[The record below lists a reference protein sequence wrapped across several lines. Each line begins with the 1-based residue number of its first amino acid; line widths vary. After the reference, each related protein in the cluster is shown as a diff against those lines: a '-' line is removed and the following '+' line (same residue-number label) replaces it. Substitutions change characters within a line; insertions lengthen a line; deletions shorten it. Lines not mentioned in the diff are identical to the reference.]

1 MFKNLLR
8 KQLNKTENGFM
19 TNNFFCCPA
28 DKGGLT
34 EKEGFLTCNI
44 CKERYEIHDGIP
56 VFAKKR
62 GYWSNASQGTMRRVI
77 DLSVSSGD
85 WRKVLQDEI
94 PDYERHISPLFRGDI
109 HVVLP
114 ISKNSI
120 VLDAGS
126 MWGGITLPLAQLCDT
141 IYAVDQTW
149 ESLKFLEIRA
159 KQESLNNIV
168 PVESSI
174 AKLPFEDNKFDLIIL
189 NGVLEWLATEDE
201 VVLDRDWSNP
211 STKILSKAKGTDPEA
226 MQLHGLIELNRVL
239 KDDGSI
245 YIAIE
250 NRIGLQYLAGYP
262 DDHVN
267 IRFVSFLPRFLA
279 DFITRKVKNHPYRT
293 YLYSPNKLKK
303 LVKRAGFKHVELY
316 SSYPHYNIISRLTPF
331 ADFDSLG
338 NLPLSG
344 GAPLDTSGKIKVA
357 LFALVWGLVPNPIRK
372 HLAPSISVIAG
383 KNKSPIAEMV
393 NIFLSKNIISHANY
407 AVILANNR
415 FSDETPANFLLKNK
429 DEKSPELFC
438 KVTRDRRT
446 ESLVHESS
454 QLVSLNE
461 QLKDTSL
468 FGSVP
473 RVRFTGDV
481 NGMELQ
487 VTEFEDLIPGES
499 GFLKGV
505 LRALTGE
512 KYKSGLRGQLRK
524 LIESRWRATT
534 SQTID
539 DAMVWLARFNKNT
552 SIRTIKDTESLVKM
566 IRVELDNLSGNQL
579 VLGKDFLQ
587 SLSGVNIGT
596 VQLAGE
602 HGDFDLCNVFRKKNK
617 SIFLVDFEHME
628 EECLPFF
635 DLGNILFSS
644 LVREWKD
651 SGRSESLERFFT
663 KRGWD
668 DVLKRCLKTYAK
680 ESGVA
685 LEILE
690 YLPGLVAIRQFTK
703 VFPASR
709 DPKDYP
715 LYDAE
720 VYSQMILWK
729 LELLNG

>member
-1 MFKNLLR
+1 MI
-8 KQLNKTENGFM
+8 
-19 TNNFFCCPA
+19 TNNFYCP
-28 DKGGLT
+28 DDLGRLT
-34 EKEGFLTCNI
+34 RKDDSLECVNCGAKYI
-44 CKERYEIHDGIP
+44 VQDGIP
-56 VFAKKR
+56 VFADKR
-62 GYWSNASQGTMRRVI
+62 GYWSNVPQDTMRRVI
-77 DLSVSSGD
+77 ELSESSGD
-85 WRKVLQDEI
+85 WRTVLKDEI
-94 PDYERHISPLFRGDI
+94 PACERHISPLFRGDI
-109 HVVLP
+109 HTVLP
-114 ISKNSI
+114 ISQDSI

-126 MWGGITLPLAQLCDT
+126 MWGGITLPLAQFCHT

-149 ESLKFLEIRA
+149 ESLKYLEVRA
-159 KQESLNNIV
+159 KQESLNNII

-174 AKLPFEDNKFDLIIL
+174 DKLPFKSAKFDLVIL
-189 NGVLEWLATEDE
+189 NGVLEWLATEED
-201 VVLDRDWSNP
+201 VVLERDWNNA
-211 STKILSKAKGTDPEA
+211 STKVLSNIKGVNPEL
-226 MQLHGLIELNRVL
+226 MQLAGLKELNRVL

-279 DFITRKVKNHPYRT
+279 DFVTRKIKNHAYRT
-293 YLYSPNKLKK
+293 YLYTPNKLKK
-303 LVKRAGFKHVELY
+303 LVERAGFKHVELY

-331 ADFDSLG
+331 SDFDSLG
-338 NLPLSG
+338 NIPLSG

-383 KNKSPIAEMV
+383 KNKSPVAEMV
-393 NIFLSKNIISHANY
+393 SICISNNIIAHENY
-407 AVILANNR
+407 SVILANNR
-415 FSDETPANFLLKNK
+415 FSDETPANFLLKDKNK
-429 DEKSPELFC
+429 KSPELFC

-446 ESLVHESS
+446 ESLIHESS
-454 QLVSLNE
+454 QLISLNR
-461 QLKDTSL
+461 QLKDTAQFS
-468 FGSVP
+468 SVP
-473 RVRFTGDV
+473 SVRFTGNV

-505 LRALTGE
+505 LRALTGDR
-512 KYKSGLRGQLRK
+512 YKSGLRGQFRK
-524 LIESRWRATT
+524 LIERRWRATT
-534 SQTID
+534 SRTID

-566 IRVELDNLSGNQL
+566 IHVELDNLSGNQL

-587 SLSGVNIGT
+587 SLSDVNIGT
-596 VQLAGE
+596 VQLAAE

-628 EECLPFF
+628 EKCLPFF
-635 DLGNILFSS
+635 DIGNILFSS

-651 SGRSESLERFFT
+651 SGRSESLETFFT
-663 KRGWD
+663 NRGWNG
-668 DVLKRCLKTYAK
+668 VLKKCLKTYAK

-685 LEILE
+685 LEVLE
-690 YLPGLVAIRQFTK
+690 HLPGLVAIRQFTK

-715 LYDAE
+715 LYDID
-720 VYSQMILWK
+720 VYSQMISWK

>member
-1 MFKNLLR
+1 MSDMKVLDTSYICPEDRTSLVLEDSTLVC
-8 KQLNKTENGFM
+8 QLCKTS
-19 TNNFFCCPA
+19 
-28 DKGGLT
+28 
-34 EKEGFLTCNI
+34 
-44 CKERYEIHDGIP
+44 YEIDDGIP
-56 VFAKKR
+56 VFAEKR
-62 GYWSNASQGTMRRVI
+62 GYWSNVSQETMRRVI
-77 DLSVSSGD
+77 ELSDSSGD
-85 WRKVLQDEI
+85 WRTVLKDQI
-94 PDYERHISPLFRGDI
+94 PECERHISPLFRGDI
-109 HVVLP
+109 HTVLP
-114 ISKNSI
+114 ISQNSI

-126 MWGGITLPLAQLCDT
+126 MWGGITLPLAQFCHT

-149 ESLKFLEIRA
+149 ESLKYLEVRA
-159 KQESLNNIV
+159 KQESLNNII

-174 AKLPFEDNKFDLIIL
+174 AKLPFESAKFDLVIL
-189 NGVLEWLATEDE
+189 NGVLEWLATEED
-201 VVLDRDWSNP
+201 VVLERDWDNA
-211 STKILSKAKGTDPEA
+211 STKVLSEIKGVNPEL
-226 MQLHGLIELNRVL
+226 MQLAGLKELNRVL

-279 DFITRKVKNHPYRT
+279 DFVTRKVKNHPYRT

-303 LVKRAGFKHVELY
+303 LVERAGFKHVELY

-331 ADFDSLG
+331 TDFDSLG

-393 NIFLSKNIISHANY
+393 NIFLSKNIINHANY
-407 AVILANNR
+407 SVILANNR
-415 FSDETPANFLLKNK
+415 FSDETPSNFLLKNK
-429 DEKSPELFC
+429 DQKSPELFC

-461 QLKDTSL
+461 RLKDTSL

-473 RVRFTGDV
+473 SVRFTGDV

-505 LRALTGE
+505 LRALTGD
-512 KYKSGLRGQLRK
+512 KYTSGLRGQFRK
-524 LIESRWRATT
+524 LIERRWSTTT
-534 SQTID
+534 SRTID

-552 SIRTIKDTESLVKM
+552 SIRTIKDTDSLVKM

-579 VLGKDFLQ
+579 ALGKDFLQ
-587 SLSGVNIGT
+587 SLSDVNIGT

-628 EECLPFF
+628 EKALPFF
-635 DLGNILFSS
+635 DIGNILFSS
-644 LVREWKD
+644 LVQEWKD
-651 SGRSESLERFFT
+651 AGRSESLETFCT
-663 KRGWD
+663 NRGWD
-668 DVLKRCLKTYAK
+668 DVLKKCLRTYAK

-715 LYDAE
+715 LYDTD
-720 VYSQMILWK
+720 VYSQMISWK

>member
-1 MFKNLLR
+1 MI
-8 KQLNKTENGFM
+8 
-19 TNNFFCCPA
+19 TNNFYCP
-28 DKGGLT
+28 DDLGRLT
-34 EKEGFLTCNI
+34 RKDDSLECVNCGAKYI
-44 CKERYEIHDGIP
+44 VQDGIP
-56 VFAKKR
+56 VFADKR
-62 GYWSNASQGTMRRVI
+62 GYWSNVPQDTMRRVI
-77 DLSVSSGD
+77 ELSESSGD
-85 WRKVLQDEI
+85 WRTVLKDEI
-94 PDYERHISPLFRGDI
+94 PACERHISPLFRGDI
-109 HVVLP
+109 HTVLP
-114 ISKNSI
+114 ISQDSI

-126 MWGGITLPLAQLCDT
+126 MWGGITLPLAQFCHT

-149 ESLKFLEIRA
+149 ESLKYLEVRA
-159 KQESLNNIV
+159 KQESLNNII

-174 AKLPFEDNKFDLIIL
+174 DKLPFKSAKFDLVIL
-189 NGVLEWLATEDE
+189 NGVLEWLATEED
-201 VVLDRDWSNP
+201 VVLERDWNNA
-211 STKILSKAKGTDPEA
+211 STKVLSNIKGVNPEL
-226 MQLHGLIELNRVL
+226 MQLAGLKELNRVL

-279 DFITRKVKNHPYRT
+279 DFVTRKIKNHAYRT
-293 YLYSPNKLKK
+293 YLYTPNKLKK
-303 LVKRAGFKHVELY
+303 LVERAGFKHVELY

-331 ADFDSLG
+331 SDFDSLG
-338 NLPLSG
+338 NIPLSG

-383 KNKSPIAEMV
+383 KNKSPVAEMV
-393 NIFLSKNIISHANY
+393 SICISNNIIAHENY
-407 AVILANNR
+407 SVILANNR
-415 FSDETPANFLLKNK
+415 FSDETPANFLLKDKNK
-429 DEKSPELFC
+429 KSPELFC

-446 ESLVHESS
+446 ESLIHESS
-454 QLVSLNE
+454 QLISLNR
-461 QLKDTSL
+461 QLKDTAQFS
-468 FGSVP
+468 SVP
-473 RVRFTGDV
+473 SVRFTGNV

-505 LRALTGE
+505 LRALTGDR
-512 KYKSGLRGQLRK
+512 YKSGLRGQFRK
-524 LIESRWRATT
+524 LIERRWRATT
-534 SQTID
+534 SRTID

-566 IRVELDNLSGNQL
+566 IHVELDNLSGNQL

-587 SLSGVNIGT
+587 SLSDVNIGT
-596 VQLAGE
+596 VQLAAE
-602 HGDFDLCNVFRKKNK
+602 HGDFDLCNVFREKNK

-628 EECLPFF
+628 EKCLPFF
-635 DLGNILFSS
+635 DIGNILFSS

-651 SGRSESLERFFT
+651 SGRSESLETFFT
-663 KRGWD
+663 NRGWNG
-668 DVLKRCLKTYAK
+668 VLKKCLKTYAK

-685 LEILE
+685 LEVLE
-690 YLPGLVAIRQFTK
+690 HLPGLVAIRQFTK

-715 LYDAE
+715 LYDID
-720 VYSQMILWK
+720 VYSQMISWK

>member
-1 MFKNLLR
+1 MSDTKVFDTSYTCPKDRNNLVLEDSTLVC
-8 KQLNKTENGFM
+8 KLCKTS
-19 TNNFFCCPA
+19 
-28 DKGGLT
+28 
-34 EKEGFLTCNI
+34 
-44 CKERYEIHDGIP
+44 YEIDDGIP
-56 VFAKKR
+56 VFAEKR
-62 GYWSNASQGTMRRVI
+62 GYWSNVSQETMRRVI
-77 DLSVSSGD
+77 ELSDSSGD
-85 WRKVLQDEI
+85 WRAVLKDQI
-94 PDYERHISPLFRGDI
+94 PEYERHISPLFRGDI
-109 HVVLP
+109 HTVLP
-114 ISKNSI
+114 ISNNSI

-126 MWGGITLPLAQLCDT
+126 MWGGVTLPLAQFCHT

-149 ESLKFLEIRA
+149 ESLKYLEVRA
-159 KQESLNNIV
+159 KQESLNNII

-174 AKLPFEDNKFDLIIL
+174 ARLPFESAKFDLVIL
-189 NGVLEWLATEDE
+189 NGVLEWLATEED
-201 VVLDRDWSNP
+201 VVLERDWDNA
-211 STKILSKAKGTDPEA
+211 STKVLSEIKGVNPEL
-226 MQLHGLIELNRVL
+226 MQLAGLKELNRVL

-279 DFITRKVKNHPYRT
+279 DFVTRKVKNHPYRT

-303 LVKRAGFKHVELY
+303 LVERAGFKHVELY

-331 ADFDSLG
+331 SDFDSLG

-383 KNKSPIAEMV
+383 KNKSPVAEMV
-393 NIFLSKNIISHANY
+393 NIFLSKNIINHANY
-407 AVILANNR
+407 SVILVNNR
-415 FSDETPANFLLKNK
+415 FSDETPSNILLKDK
-429 DEKSPELFC
+429 DQKSPELFC
-438 KVTRDRRT
+438 KVTRDGRT

-461 QLKDTSL
+461 RLKDTSL
-468 FGSVP
+468 FGSLP
-473 RVRFTGDV
+473 RVKFTGEI

-487 VTEFEDLIPGES
+487 VTQFEDLIPGES
-499 GFLKGV
+499 GFLKGA
-505 LRALTGE
+505 LRALNGK
-512 KYKSGLRGQLRK
+512 KYNSGLRGQFRK
-524 LIESRWRATT
+524 LIERRWRATT
-534 SQTID
+534 SRTID
-539 DAMVWLARFNKNT
+539 DAMVWLASFNKNT
-552 SIRTIKDTESLVKM
+552 SIRTIKDTDSLVEM

-579 VLGKDFLQ
+579 ALGKDFLK
-587 SLSGVNIGT
+587 SLSDVNIGT

-617 SIFLVDFEHME
+617 SIFILDFEHME
-628 EECLPFF
+628 EKALPFF
-635 DLGNILFSS
+635 DIGNILFSS
-644 LVREWKD
+644 LVQEWKD
-651 SGRSESLERFFT
+651 AGRSESLETFCT
-663 KRGWD
+663 NRGWD
-668 DVLKRCLKTYAK
+668 DVLKKCLRTYAK

-685 LEILE
+685 LDILE

-715 LYDAE
+715 LYDND
-720 VYSQMILWK
+720 VYSQMISWK

>member
-1 MFKNLLR
+1 MI
-8 KQLNKTENGFM
+8 
-19 TNNFFCCPA
+19 TNNFYCP
-28 DKGGLT
+28 DDLGRLT
-34 EKEGFLTCNI
+34 RKDDSLECVNCGAKYI
-44 CKERYEIHDGIP
+44 VQDGIP
-56 VFAKKR
+56 VFADKR
-62 GYWSNASQGTMRRVI
+62 GYWSNVPQDTMRRVI
-77 DLSVSSGD
+77 ELSESSGD
-85 WRKVLQDEI
+85 WRTVLKDEI
-94 PDYERHISPLFRGDI
+94 PACERHISPLFRGDI
-109 HVVLP
+109 HTVLP
-114 ISKNSI
+114 ISQDSI

-126 MWGGITLPLAQLCDT
+126 MWGGITLPLAQFCHT

-149 ESLKFLEIRA
+149 ESLKYLEVRA
-159 KQESLNNIV
+159 KQESLNNII

-174 AKLPFEDNKFDLIIL
+174 DKLPFKSAKFDLVIL
-189 NGVLEWLATEDE
+189 NGVLEWLATEED
-201 VVLDRDWSNP
+201 VVLERDWNNA
-211 STKILSKAKGTDPEA
+211 STKVLSNIKGVNPEL
-226 MQLHGLIELNRVL
+226 MQLAGLKELNRVL

-279 DFITRKVKNHPYRT
+279 DFVTRKIKNHAYRT
-293 YLYSPNKLKK
+293 YLYTPNKLKK
-303 LVKRAGFKHVELY
+303 LVERAGFKHVELY

-331 ADFDSLG
+331 SDFDSLG
-338 NLPLSG
+338 NIPLSG
-344 GAPLDTSGKIKVA
+344 GAPLDTSGMIKVA

-383 KNKSPIAEMV
+383 KNKSPVAEMV
-393 NIFLSKNIISHANY
+393 SICISNNIIAHENY
-407 AVILANNR
+407 SVILANNR
-415 FSDETPANFLLKNK
+415 FSDETPANFLLKDKNK
-429 DEKSPELFC
+429 KSPELFC

-446 ESLVHESS
+446 ESLIHESS
-454 QLVSLNE
+454 QLISLNR
-461 QLKDTSL
+461 QLKDTAQFS
-468 FGSVP
+468 SVP
-473 RVRFTGDV
+473 SVRFTGNV

-505 LRALTGE
+505 LRALTGDR
-512 KYKSGLRGQLRK
+512 YKSGLRGQFRK
-524 LIESRWRATT
+524 LIERRWRATT
-534 SQTID
+534 SRTID

-566 IRVELDNLSGNQL
+566 IHVELDNLSGNQL

-587 SLSGVNIGT
+587 SLSDVNIGT
-596 VQLAGE
+596 VQLAAE

-628 EECLPFF
+628 EKCLPFF
-635 DLGNILFSS
+635 DIGNILFSS

-651 SGRSESLERFFT
+651 SGRSESLETFFT
-663 KRGWD
+663 NRGWNG
-668 DVLKRCLKTYAK
+668 VLKKCLKTYAK

-685 LEILE
+685 LEVLE
-690 YLPGLVAIRQFTK
+690 HLPGLVAIRQFTK

-715 LYDAE
+715 LYDID
-720 VYSQMILWK
+720 VYSQMISWK

>member
-1 MFKNLLR
+1 MI
-8 KQLNKTENGFM
+8 TD
-19 TNNFFCCPA
+19 NFYCP
-28 DKGGLT
+28 DDLGRLT
-34 EKEGFLTCNI
+34 SKDDSLECVNCGAK
-44 CKERYEIHDGIP
+44 YVVQDGIP
-56 VFAKKR
+56 VFAEKR
-62 GYWSNASQGTMRRVI
+62 GYWSNVPQDTMRRVI
-77 DLSVSSGD
+77 ELSDSSGD
-85 WRKVLQDEI
+85 WRTVLKDQI
-94 PDYERHISPLFRGDI
+94 PACERHISPLFRGDI
-109 HVVLP
+109 HAVLP
-114 ISKNSI
+114 ISQDSI

-126 MWGGITLPLAQLCDT
+126 MWGGITLPLARFCHT

-149 ESLKFLEIRA
+149 ESLKYLEVRA
-159 KQESLNNIV
+159 KQESLNNII

-174 AKLPFEDNKFDLIIL
+174 AKLPFESAKFDLVIL
-189 NGVLEWLATEDE
+189 NGVLEWLATDED
-201 VVLDRDWSNP
+201 VVLERDWDNA
-211 STKILSKAKGTDPEA
+211 STKVLSKIKGVNPEL
-226 MQLHGLIELNRVL
+226 MQLAGLKELNRVL

-303 LVKRAGFKHVELY
+303 LLKRAGFRHVELY

-393 NIFLSKNIISHANY
+393 NIFLSKNIINHANY
-407 AVILANNR
+407 SVILANNR

-429 DEKSPELFC
+429 DEKSPEFFC
-438 KVTRDRRT
+438 KLTRDRRT
-446 ESLVHESS
+446 ESLVHENS
-454 QLVSLNE
+454 QLVKLNE

-468 FGSVP
+468 SGSVP
-473 RVRFTGDV
+473 RVRFTGDI

-487 VTEFEDLIPGES
+487 VADFEDLIPGES
-499 GFLKGV
+499 GFLKGA
-505 LRALTGE
+505 LRALIGD
-512 KYKSGLRGQLRK
+512 KYKSGLRGQVRK
-524 LIESRWRATT
+524 LIERRWRATT
-534 SQTID
+534 SRTID
-539 DAMVWLARFNKNT
+539 DAMVWLSEFNKNT
-552 SIRTIKDTESLVKM
+552 SSLTIKDTDSLVKM
-566 IRVELDNLSGNQL
+566 IGADLDSLSGDQL
-579 VLGKDFLQ
+579 VLAKLFLQ
-587 SLSGVNIGT
+587 SLSDVNIGT

-628 EECLPFF
+628 EKCLPFF
-635 DLGNILFSS
+635 DIGNILFSS
-644 LVREWKD
+644 VVREWKD
-651 SGRSESLERFFT
+651 SGRSASLETFFT
-663 KRGWD
+663 NRGWD
-668 DVLKRCLKTYAK
+668 DVLKKCLKTYAK
-680 ESGVA
+680 ESGVS

-703 VFPASR
+703 IFPESR

-715 LYDAE
+715 LYDID
-720 VYSQMILWK
+720 VYSQMISWK
-729 LELLNG
+729 LELLDGK

>member
-1 MFKNLLR
+1 MKVLDTSYICPEDRTSLVLEDSTLVC
-8 KQLNKTENGFM
+8 QLCKTS
-19 TNNFFCCPA
+19 
-28 DKGGLT
+28 
-34 EKEGFLTCNI
+34 
-44 CKERYEIHDGIP
+44 YEIDDGIP
-56 VFAKKR
+56 VFAEKR
-62 GYWSNASQGTMRRVI
+62 GYWSNVSQETMRRVI
-77 DLSVSSGD
+77 ELSDSSGD
-85 WRKVLQDEI
+85 WRTVLKDQI
-94 PDYERHISPLFRGDI
+94 PECERHISPLFRGDI
-109 HVVLP
+109 HTVLP
-114 ISKNSI
+114 ISQNSI

-126 MWGGITLPLAQLCDT
+126 MWGGITLPLAQFCHT

-149 ESLKFLEIRA
+149 ESLKYLEVRA
-159 KQESLNNIV
+159 KQESLHNII

-174 AKLPFEDNKFDLIIL
+174 AKLPFESAKFDLVIL
-189 NGVLEWLATEDE
+189 NGVLEWLATEED
-201 VVLDRDWSNP
+201 VVLERDWDNA
-211 STKILSKAKGTDPEA
+211 STKVLSEIKGVNPEL
-226 MQLHGLIELNRVL
+226 MQLAGLKELNRVL

-279 DFITRKVKNHPYRT
+279 DFVTRKVKNHPYRT

-303 LVKRAGFKHVELY
+303 LVERAGFKHVELY

-331 ADFDSLG
+331 TDFDCLG

-393 NIFLSKNIISHANY
+393 NIFLSKNIINHANY
-407 AVILANNR
+407 SVILANNR
-415 FSDETPANFLLKNK
+415 FSDETPSNFLLKNK
-429 DEKSPELFC
+429 DQKSPELFC

-461 QLKDTSL
+461 RLKDTSL

-473 RVRFTGDV
+473 SVRFTGDV

-505 LRALTGE
+505 LRALTGD
-512 KYKSGLRGQLRK
+512 KYTSGLRGQFRK
-524 LIESRWRATT
+524 LIERRWSTTT
-534 SQTID
+534 SRTID

-552 SIRTIKDTESLVKM
+552 SIRTIKDTDSLVKM
-566 IRVELDNLSGNQL
+566 ILVELDNLSGNQL
-579 VLGKDFLQ
+579 ALGKDFLQ
-587 SLSGVNIGT
+587 SLSDVNIGT

-628 EECLPFF
+628 EKALPFF
-635 DLGNILFSS
+635 DIGNILFSS
-644 LVREWKD
+644 LVQEWKD
-651 SGRSESLERFFT
+651 AGRSESLETFCT
-663 KRGWD
+663 NRGWD
-668 DVLKRCLKTYAK
+668 DVLKKCLRTYAK

-715 LYDAE
+715 LYDTD
-720 VYSQMILWK
+720 VYSQMISWK